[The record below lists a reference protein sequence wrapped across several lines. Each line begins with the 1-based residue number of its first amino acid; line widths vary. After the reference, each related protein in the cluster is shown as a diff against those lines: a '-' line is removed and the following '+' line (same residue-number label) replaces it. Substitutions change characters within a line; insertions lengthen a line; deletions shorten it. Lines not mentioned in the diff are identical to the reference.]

1 MHFPAES
8 KVWESD
14 GRRNS
19 RLVDKE
25 QEYCGQGSAEA
36 LSPPLSAFDIDRRGK
51 REENDSVLLSGKRS
65 EGIYPKRRRRKR
77 RPKSFYCLAIAM
89 AGGGNFHPGTI
100 NSCGETQ
107 NKKRN
112 LAQKTQKEIL

>member
-1 MHFPAES
+1 MDVGTADLLTKS
-8 KVWESD
+8 KNIAAKVPPK
-14 GRRNS
+14 
-19 RLVDKE
+19 LF
-25 QEYCGQGSAEA
+25 
-36 LSPPLSAFDIDRRGK
+36 PPLFPLSILTGGGRG
-51 REENDSVLLSGKRS
+51 EENDSVLLSGKRS

-107 NKKRN
+107 NKKIN